1 MIRGL
6 RARLV
11 LIGAL
16 QFALATEAFPLE
28 PDTYD
33 IPGQQLSTALL
44 KFART
49 AGVSVG
55 FESATTDNKTSV
67 PLMGDYYTEEALRAL
82 LSESGLVYTRYPGDV
97 FRIHEPAAARAADQ
111 PEASEDPPSGPRSAV
126 ARGPAAPGAIM
137 DEVTAVGSRI
147 RKSRFSEM
155 MPVTVIERDFIESMA
170 VFSAGSVFGYVPSA
184 GINSFNGVD
193 NYFYGVND
201 ARGDV
206 STANLRGLGSGNSLL
221 LLNGRRVVNHPGTQE
236 VGQVLATTSNF
247 NALPLFAIERMEILL
262 DGASSIYG
270 SDAVSGVINTVV
282 SQDEDRIR
290 LGVQHGV
297 AESTPMGRT
306 AVNLQISR
314 SFLDR
319 GSASLFAEFTR
330 QMQFEAGD
338 RRFSRSADLRDLF
351 TKTRFAGDRDLDNRS
366 LSTPWGQFKLPVGVN
381 ANGQPVTTATGL
393 FHIQPGSF
401 DGCLA
406 GLANGLCIDDGML
419 DDPLRFDSNRYR
431 LLAPE
436 LERLNLFS
444 MLNFAVSESAEIYG
458 EAAWYEADSRHTR
471 EPSNPLAS
479 HPITIPR
486 DNYWNPFGPV
496 NFDDGRANPNRLPG
510 IDAPAEGLPL
520 TINTRS
526 LGGYYRLV
534 DAGARIIE
542 VGNHTDRLLLG
553 VRGTS
558 DDWYFDGAV
567 LYSSARTRDMTRNR
581 VSSTLFQRSLA
592 LDTPEAYN
600 PFNGGDPATPTY
612 GDATPNPDDVV
623 AQFLIDVGRVNETSL
638 TLADVYATNS
648 EVFTV
653 GGRPVGMS
661 LGAEWRKER
670 FSERRDPRLNGEI
683 GYTDIV
689 TGIAY
694 ASDVM
699 HSSITPDSNGSRQVA
714 SFFGELGLSVVDESQ
729 DLRYVRSLDIN
740 LAMRLEDY
748 SDVGKEWRPRIGL
761 AWWIFPALGV
771 HASWSEGLRAPN
783 LPQVNA
789 TPVPRIQVARDWYRC
804 QALINKG
811 LIATLG
817 ACEFEAQRTVEVITS
832 GSNSLVAETNQSWS
846 AGLRFRW
853 QDAGLQAS
861 LDYWQIDQSDVV
873 GLFGVQNHVA
883 LDYLRRL
890 DGTLN
895 PAVTRA
901 ALRPEDI
908 LFFEGSGLEPVGALQ
923 SVDERYQNLDGR
935 LTRGIDLQVNGE
947 QLDTWLGAFTF
958 DVTLSRLLTSRQSV
972 PTLGQEI
979 VEAGEPAL
987 QFVGAGNLLERNGR
1001 PRWRASFRLAF
1012 ERGDSRFGLFGR
1024 YTSGL
1029 VDTSAI
1035 QDQTDEFLPVDN
1047 WRSVSAFAGLR
1058 MPLATGIDATLRLT
1072 VDNIFDEAPPL
1083 ADEALGYFVGLHD
1096 AVGRSYNLSLVADL
1110 R

>member
-1 MIRGL
+1 MGRGFRVRFL
-6 RARLV
+6 LT
-11 LIGAL
+11 GAL
-16 QFALATEAFPLE
+16 QFVLASQAFPLE
-28 PDTYD
+28 SDTYD
-33 IPGQQLSTALL
+33 IPEQQLSTALL
-44 KFART
+44 EFARA

-67 PLMGDYYTEEALRAL
+67 PLAGEYETEDALRIL
-82 LSESGLVYTRYPGDV
+82 LSRSGLAYSRYPGNI
-97 FRIHEPAAARAADQ
+97 FRIHEASVPVTSERGAAQDELPPR
-111 PEASEDPPSGPRSAV
+111 PEPAV
-126 ARGPAAPGAIM
+126 ASRPATPGAQV
-137 DEVTAVGSRI
+137 DEVIAVGSRI
-147 RKSRFSEM
+147 RKSRFNEM
-155 MPVTVIERDFIESMA
+155 MPVTVIERDFIDVMA
-170 VFSAGSVFGYVPSA
+170 VFSAGSLFAYVPSA

-206 STANLRGLGSGNSLL
+206 ATANLRGLGSGNSLL

-236 VGQVLATTSNF
+236 ESQVVATTSNF

-262 DGASSIYG
+262 DGASSVYG

-306 AVNLQISR
+306 AVNLQVSR
-314 SFLDR
+314 PLQDR
-319 GSASLFAEFTR
+319 GNVSLFAEYTR

-338 RRFSRSADLRDLF
+338 RRFSRSADLRDF
-351 TKTRFAGDRDLDNRS
+351 FAGTRFAGDRDLDNRS
-366 LSTPWGQFKLPVGVN
+366 SSTPWGQFKLPVGVN
-381 ANGQPVTTATGL
+381 ANGQPVTTQTGL
-393 FHIQPGSF
+393 FHIQPDGL

-406 GLANGLCIDDGML
+406 GLADGLCVDDGML

-444 MLNFAVSESAEIYG
+444 MLRFAVSESAEIYA
-458 EAAWYEADSRHTR
+458 EAAWYEADSRHMR

-486 DNYWNPFGPV
+486 DNFWNPFGPV
-496 NFDDGRANPNRLPG
+496 TFDDGRSNPNRLPG
-510 IDAPAEGLPL
+510 IDAPAEGLPV
-520 TINTRS
+520 TVNTRA

-534 DAGARIIE
+534 DAGPRIIE
-542 VGNHTDRLLLG
+542 VGNRTDRLLLG
-553 VRGTS
+553 LRGTT

-567 LYSSARTRDMTRNR
+567 LYSSARTRDLTRNR

-592 LDTPEAYN
+592 LDTAEAYN
-600 PFNGGDPATPTY
+600 PFNGGDPATLTF
-612 GDATPNPDDVV
+612 GDATPNPRGVIE
-623 AQFLIDVGRVNETSL
+623 QFLIDVGRVNETSL
-638 TLADVYATNS
+638 ALADVYATNS
-648 EVFTV
+648 EVFTLH
-653 GGRPVGMS
+653 GRPVGMS
-661 LGAEWRKER
+661 LGAEWREER
-670 FSERRDPRLNGEI
+670 FDERRDPRLNGEI
-683 GYTDIV
+683 GYTDMV
-689 TGIAY
+689 TGISY

-699 HSSITPDSNGSRQVA
+699 HSSITPDSRGSRRVA
-714 SFFGELGLSVVDESQ
+714 SFFGELALSLVDERQ
-729 DLRYVRSLDIN
+729 DLRFVRSLDVN

-748 SDVGKEWRPRIGL
+748 SDVGKEWRPRIGF
-761 AWWIFPALGV
+761 AWWMSPTLGL

-783 LPQVNA
+783 LPQINA
-789 TPVPRIQVARDWYRC
+789 QPVPRIQFARDWYRC

-811 LIATLG
+811 LIPTLG
-817 ACEFEAQRTVEVITS
+817 ACDLEAQQTVEVITT
-832 GSNSLVAETNQSWS
+832 GSENLVAETNESWS

-853 QDAGLQAS
+853 QTAGLQAS
-861 LDYWQIDQSDVV
+861 LDYWQIEQSDVV
-873 GLFGVQNHVA
+873 GLFGVQNHAA

-908 LFFEGSGLEPVGALQ
+908 LLYEGSGLEPVGVLQ
-923 SVDERYQNLDGR
+923 RIDEQYENLDGR
-935 LTRGIDLQVNGE
+935 LTRGIDLQVNAA
-947 QLDTWLGAFTF
+947 QVNSRLGAFTF
-958 DVTLSRLLTSRQSV
+958 DFTLSRLLTSRQSV
-972 PTLGQEI
+972 PASGQAI
-979 VEAGEPAL
+979 VDAGEPAL
-987 QFVGAGNLLERNGR
+987 QFVGAGNLLEKNGR
-1001 PRWRASFRLAF
+1001 PRWRAAFRLAL
-1012 ERGDSRFGLFGR
+1012 ERGDSQFGLFGR
-1024 YTSGL
+1024 YVSGI
-1029 VDTSAI
+1029 VDTSTI
-1035 QDQTDEFLPVDN
+1035 QDQTNEFLPVDN

-1058 MPLATGIDATLRLT
+1058 MPLAAGIDATLRLT